1 MDMKKNRDIF
11 ILSCDQNYLSIN
23 ASCRMT
29 MITTMI
35 AMITTMAKMLIA
47 SEEEEVECSSN
58 IKRKHCGQ
66 CEESCEEVLVNWEA
80 KFEKL
85 HQEWLRKMNDTVIET
100 EKELQ
105 RAEDAHQEERRKW
118 EEEAFCTMEKG

>member
-1 MDMKKNRDIF
+1 MI
-11 ILSCDQNYLSIN
+11 
-23 ASCRMT
+23 AT
-29 MITTMI
+29 MITMMI
-35 AMITTMAKMLIA
+35 TMAKMLIA
-47 SEEEEVECSSN
+47 SKEEEEEKVECSSN
-58 IKRKHCGQ
+58 IKRRHCGQ
-66 CEESCEEVLVNWEA
+66 CEESCGEVLVNWEA

-118 EEEAFCTMEKG
+118 EEEKVQLVGKLSAAIASSELYRNLLCDNVRLVFEE